1 MINALWIAIALG
13 SLSMI
18 MIAISKT
25 VRVTK
30 GFTYGEDTEEIEPV
44 QKLGKLGRVGIF
56 IASFIIFCVLY
67 EILRLWQSM

>member
-25 VRVTK
+25 ARVTK
-30 GFTYGEDTEEIEPV
+30 GLTYGEDTEEIEPV
-44 QKLGKLGRVGIF
+44 QKLGKLGGVGIF